1 MTTLETLAVAF
12 LVLVGF
18 AATCLLVVRLA
29 AQSLDRHRE
38 EFAARR
44 ELLRAQ
50 RADLGRYEGDPR
62 VIRERVRSTA
72 RLGGARR

>member
-1 MTTLETLAVAF
+1 MTTLETLAVVF

-18 AATCLLVVRLA
+18 ASTCLLMLRLA
-29 AQSLDRHRE
+29 AQSLERHRE

-50 RADLGRYEGDPR
+50 RADLDRYEGDAR
-62 VIRERVRSTA
+62 VIRERVLSTY
-72 RLGGARR
+72 GGER